1 MAANQKFRIFIY
13 YPIVLSLVL
22 CGGILLGHM
31 MHYGQPHQ
39 NLILNLNEGGEN
51 GRKIGNLLDYI
62 NEEYV
67 DTVNLDD
74 LTETAIHDLIQQLD
88 PHSAYIP
95 ASDLETVNEPLEGK
109 FDGIGVEFNIIKD
122 TIVVLGVIPGGP
134 SEKLGIRSGDR
145 IVTIEEDTVAGVGF
159 KNKDV
164 IAKLRGERGTIV
176 NVGVFR
182 KGESDS
188 IGLYRI
194 KRDKIPIYSVD
205 AGIMLD
211 NEIGYIRISRF
222 AATTMDEFE
231 GHLESLA
238 NDGMKGLIL
247 DLRGNSG
254 GYLQAAIA
262 LADEFLPNK
271 DLIVYTKRR
280 DGRKNT
286 HYATRAGNW
295 ENQPLVVL
303 INEGSASASEIMA
316 GAVQDHD
323 RGQVIGRRSFGK
335 GLVQEQVILP
345 DGAGVRLTV
354 ARYYTPVGRCIQR
367 PYDDL
372 AEYEMD
378 TYHRYETG
386 ELYSRDS
393 IKVDEDQKFVTEA
406 GKTVY
411 GGGGIIP
418 DVFVALDTS
427 TSYRFYNEVLGKG
440 IVREYAL
447 TLSDKFRKG
456 HENPDLST
464 FIKAFTVEKAERDA
478 LISMAKESGIAIPTD
493 PNSFDVVETELIA
506 RTARNLFNGTGYFS
520 IRSQDDEMVGYSQR
534 NLAERDFC

>member
-1 MAANQKFRIFIY
+1 MSSNRKFRLFIY
-13 YPIVLSLVL
+13 YPIVLAFVL
-22 CGGILLGHM
+22 CAGILLGHM
-31 MHYGQPHQ
+31 MQFGQPDQ
-39 NLILNLNEGGEN
+39 SLILNLNEGNEN
-51 GRKIGNLLDYI
+51 GRKIGNLLEYI

-95 ASDLETVNEPLEGK
+95 AADLETVNEPLEGK

-122 TIVVLGVIPGGP
+122 TIVVMGVIPGGP
-134 SEKLGIRSGDR
+134 SETLGIRTGDR
-145 IVTIEEDTVAGVGF
+145 IVTIENDTVAGVGF
-159 KNKDV
+159 KSNDV
-164 IAKLRGERGTIV
+164 MSSLRGERGTIV
-176 NVGVFR
+176 NVGILR
-182 KGESDS
+182 KGEL
-188 IGLYRI
+188 GLLDFRI

-211 NEIGYIRISRF
+211 EHIGYIRISRF
-222 AATTMDEFE
+222 AATTLDEFE
-231 GHLESLA
+231 DHLKTLKNE
-238 NDGMKGLIL
+238 GMKGLIL

-280 DGRKNT
+280 DGQKNT
-286 HYATRAGNW
+286 HYATRSGNW
-295 ENQPLVVL
+295 EEQPLVVL
-303 INEGSASASEIMA
+303 INEGSASASEILA

-335 GLVQEQVILP
+335 GLVQDQVILP
-345 DGAGVRLTV
+345 DGSGLRLTI

-372 AEYEMD
+372 YEYEMD

-418 DVFVALDTS
+418 DVFVPLDTN
-427 TSYRFYNEVLGKG
+427 TSYRFFNEMLGKG
-440 IVREYAL
+440 ILREYAL
-447 TLSDKFRKG
+447 TLSHQFRTK
-456 HENPDLST
+456 HENADLST
-464 FIKAFTVEKAERDA
+464 FITKFKIGQKERDE
-478 LISMAKESGIAIPTD
+478 LTNLAKEAGLAIPTD
-493 PNSFDVVETELIA
+493 PKSFEVVETELIA
-506 RTARNLFNGTGYFS
+506 HTARNLFNGTGYFT
-520 IRSQDDEMVGYSQR
+520 IQCKDDEMIGIAKKILQQEIAV
-534 NLAERDFC
+534 N

>member
-1 MAANQKFRIFIY
+1 M
-13 YPIVLSLVL
+13 
-22 CGGILLGHM
+22 GHLM
-31 MHYGQPHQ
+31 QYGQASQ
-39 NLILNLNEGGEN
+39 GLVLNLNEGGAN

-67 DTVNLDD
+67 DTVDLDE
-74 LTETAIHDLIQQLD
+74 LTETAIQDLIQQLD

-159 KNKDV
+159 KSKDV
-164 IAKLRGERGTIV
+164 IAKLRGKRGTIV
-176 NVGVFR
+176 NVGIFR
-182 KGESDS
+182 KGEG
-188 IGLYRI
+188 GLLAYSI

-205 AGIMLD
+205 AGIMLED
-211 NEIGYIRISRF
+211 EIGYIRISRF

-231 GHLESLA
+231 DHLEKLS
-238 NDGMKGLIL
+238 NNGMKGLIL

-286 HYATRAGNW
+286 HFATRNGDW
-295 ENQPLVVL
+295 EKQPMVVL
-303 INEGSASASEIMA
+303 INEGSASASEILA

-335 GLVQEQVILP
+335 GLVQEQVTLP
-345 DGAGVRLTV
+345 DGSGVRLTI

-367 PYDDL
+367 PYEDL
-372 AEYEMD
+372 HEYEMD

-386 ELYSRDS
+386 ELYNRDS

-418 DVFVALDTS
+418 DVFVALDTAI
-427 TSYRFYNEVLGKG
+427 SYRFYNEVLGKG

-447 TLSDKFRKG
+447 TLSDNFRKS
-456 HENPDLST
+456 HENAELST
-464 FIKAFTVEKAERDA
+464 FIKEFNVGQSEKDE
-478 LISMAKESGIAIPTD
+478 LISIAKEAGIAIPTD
-493 PNSFDVVETELIA
+493 PKSFDLVETELKA

-520 IRSQDDEMVGYSQR
+520 IRSQDDEMVDIAKEILRKEISA
-534 NLAERDFC
+534 N

>member
-1 MAANQKFRIFIY
+1 M
-13 YPIVLSLVL
+13 
-22 CGGILLGHM
+22 GHM
-31 MHYGQPHQ
+31 MQFGPANQS
-39 NLILNLNEGGEN
+39 LVLNLNEGGEN

-67 DTVNLDD
+67 DTVDLDD

-109 FDGIGVEFNIIKD
+109 FDGIGIEFNIIKD

-134 SEKLGIRSGDR
+134 SETLGIRSGDR

-159 KNKDV
+159 KSKDV
-164 IAKLRGERGTIV
+164 ISTLRGERGTIV
-176 NVGVFR
+176 NVGIFR
-182 KGESDS
+182 KGEKK
-188 IGLYRI
+188 LLAYRI
-194 KRDKIPIYSVD
+194 KRGKIPIYSVD

-211 NEIGYIRISRF
+211 DEIGYIRISRF

-231 GHLESLA
+231 DHLEKLSK
-238 NDGMKGLIL
+238 DGMKGLIL
-247 DLRGNSG
+247 DLRGNAG

-262 LADEFLPNK
+262 LADEFLQNK

-286 HYATRAGNW
+286 HYATRNGDW
-295 ENQPLVVL
+295 EKQPLAVL
-303 INEGSASASEIMA
+303 INEGSASASEILA

-345 DGAGVRLTV
+345 DGSGVRLTI

-367 PYDDL
+367 PYENQY
-372 AEYEMD
+372 EYEMD

-406 GKTVY
+406 GKEVY

-418 DVFVALDTS
+418 DVFVAMDTS
-427 TSYRFYNEVLGKG
+427 TSYRFYNEILGNG

-447 TLSDKFRKG
+447 TLSDDFRNS
-456 HENPDLST
+456 HENAELST
-464 FIKAFTVEKAERDA
+464 FMEEFSIGQTERDK
-478 LISMAKESGIAIPTD
+478 LIDIAKGAGIAIPTD
-493 PNSFDVVETELIA
+493 PKSFDLVETELVA

-520 IRSQDDEMVGYSQR
+520 IRSQDDEMVDIAKKILQKEISA
-534 NLAERDFC
+534 N